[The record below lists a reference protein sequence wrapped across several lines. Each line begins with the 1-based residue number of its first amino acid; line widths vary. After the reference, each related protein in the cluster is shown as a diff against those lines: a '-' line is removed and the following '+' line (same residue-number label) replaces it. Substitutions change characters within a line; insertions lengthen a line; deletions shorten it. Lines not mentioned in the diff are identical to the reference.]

1 MAWMQIFNIVKKS
14 WFYQINLKIGCNF
27 NVKNSNGAFQRT
39 WTPKAKN
46 KEQKM
51 ISGI

>member
-1 MAWMQIFNIVKKS
+1 MSWMGIFNIVK
-14 WFYQINLKIGCNF
+14 NLDSTNLQIGCNF
-27 NVKNSNGAFQRT
+27 NVKNSNGAFQKT
-39 WTPKAKN
+39 WAPKAKN